1 MHEDNVPFQT
11 STRLS
16 LLLTAVKYQQS
27 DPIVAVAKPAD
38 HQVVEPGASFRVKLE
53 SEREAYRRRLGLDE
67 QDFRR
72 LELGMKTGWKLDE
85 RSTGPK
91 LSLVEKDLSGWK
103 NRIGCGKKRRRSRR
117 MGSLRGFGGRS
128 NRQYAWGFAVEG
140 SIFSVYLSSISNVR
154 LWIIPAV
161 R

>member
-38 HQVVEPGASFRVKLE
+38 HQVVEPGASFQVKLE

-67 QDFRR
+67 QD
-72 LELGMKTGWKLDE
+72 LEDW
-85 RSTGPK
+85 
-91 LSLVEKDLSGWK
+91 
-103 NRIGCGKKRRRSRR
+103 
-117 MGSLRGFGGRS
+117 
-128 NRQYAWGFAVEG
+128 
-140 SIFSVYLSSISNVR
+140 SS
-154 LWIIPAV
+154 A
-161 R
+161 